1 MFSILAGRIIED
13 IQTKGFHV
21 LGLQSY
27 VLTKKEVEDF
37 YEIYKGIPNADYS
50 GMVRQGSSGRCIVL
64 ALSKGSIQL
73 TESCSSVVEAF
84 RCV

>member
-1 MFSILAGRIIED
+1 M
-13 IQTKGFHV
+13 
-21 LGLQSY
+21 QSY

-84 RCV
+84 RCVEKYKSRVKKVKVLKKGG